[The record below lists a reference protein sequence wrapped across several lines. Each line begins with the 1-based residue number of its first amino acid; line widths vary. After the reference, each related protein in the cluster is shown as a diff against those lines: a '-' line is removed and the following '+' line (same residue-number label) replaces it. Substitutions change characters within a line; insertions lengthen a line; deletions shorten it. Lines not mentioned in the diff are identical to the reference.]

1 MAQEIIVGI
10 HSIIEALNNPERT
23 GHKLFTSK
31 ENKSELTKKINLKDY
46 PNLQVLE
53 HKAHDVQEEAKK
65 LYKELDF
72 HFSRVPSNT
81 FLLTDRLELK
91 NLTYLYNLIDES
103 ENFKMLVLD
112 QVTDVHNLG
121 AIMRTAS
128 FYGIDAVL
136 ISRKGDL
143 MRTPT
148 FHRIS
153 SGAFEHVPLINCGS
167 LPKTIAKLKE
177 KNILMMG
184 FSEHSEDSTFT
195 SSGKMA
201 LVLGAE
207 DVGLSNAITRILDKT
222 ISLESRGNIK
232 SLNVSV
238 AAAIAMERMISSN
251 A

>member
-1 MAQEIIVGI
+1 MAKEIIVGI
-10 HSIIEALNNPERT
+10 HSIVEALNNPERS
-23 GHKLFTSK
+23 GHKLFTTK
-31 ENKSELTKKINLKDY
+31 ENKGELTKKINLNNIQGLD
-46 PNLQVLE
+46 VSE
-53 HKAHDVQEEAKK
+53 HKPHDIQEEAKK

-72 HFSRVPSNT
+72 YFNRVPSNT

-91 NLTYLYNLIDES
+91 NLTFLYNLIDQNE
-103 ENFKMLVLD
+103 EFKMLILD

-128 FYGIDAVL
+128 FYGIKAVL

-143 MRTPT
+143 LRTPT

-153 SGAFEHVPLINCGS
+153 SGAFEYVPIINCGS

-177 KNILMMG
+177 KNLLMLG
-184 FSEHSEDSTFT
+184 FSEHSEDAAFET
-195 SSGKMA
+195 SKKMA

-222 ISLESRGNIK
+222 IKLESKGNIK

-238 AAAIAMERMISSN
+238 AAAIAMERMN
-251 A
+251 LK

>member
-1 MAQEIIVGI
+1 MAQEIIIGI
-10 HSIIEALNNPERT
+10 HSIVEALNNPERS
-23 GHKLFTSK
+23 GHKLFTTK
-31 ENKSELTKKINLKDY
+31 ENKGELLKKIKLNDV
-46 PNLQVLE
+46 PNLEVVE
-53 HKAHDVQEEAKK
+53 NTSHNIQEEAKK
-65 LYKELDF
+65 LYKELDLKF
-72 HFSRVPSNT
+72 NRIPSNT

-91 NLTYLYNLIDES
+91 NLTYLYNLVDES
-103 ENFKMLVLD
+103 QDFKMLILD

-128 FYGIDAVL
+128 FYGMNAVL

-143 MRTPT
+143 LRTPT

-167 LPKTIAKLKE
+167 LPKTISKLKE
-177 KNILMMG
+177 KNILMLG
-184 FSEHSEDSTFT
+184 FSEHSEDSGFET
-195 SSGKMA
+195 SGKMA

-222 ISLESRGNIK
+222 ISLESKGNIK

-238 AAAIAMERMISSN
+238 AAAIAMERLSAN
-251 A
+251 

>member
-10 HSIIEALNNPERT
+10 HSIVEALNNPERS
-23 GHKLFTSK
+23 GHKLFTTK
-31 ENKSELTKKINLKDY
+31 ENKSELTKKINL
-46 PNLQVLE
+46 NNISGLEIFE
-53 HKAHDVQEEAKK
+53 HKSHDIQEEAKK
-65 LYKELDF
+65 LYKEMDF
-72 HFSRVPSNT
+72 YFSRVPSNT
-81 FLLTDRLELK
+81 FLVTERLELK
-91 NLTYLYNLIDES
+91 NLTFLYNLIDSNED
-103 ENFKMLVLD
+103 FKMLILD

-128 FYGIDAVL
+128 FYGVNAVL

-143 MRTPT
+143 LRTPT

-177 KNILMMG
+177 KDLMMLG
-184 FSEHSEDSTFT
+184 FSEHSEDSSFE
-195 SSGKMA
+195 SSKKMA

-222 ISLESRGNIK
+222 ISLQPRGNIK

-238 AAAIAMERMISSN
+238 AAAVAMEKMISTN